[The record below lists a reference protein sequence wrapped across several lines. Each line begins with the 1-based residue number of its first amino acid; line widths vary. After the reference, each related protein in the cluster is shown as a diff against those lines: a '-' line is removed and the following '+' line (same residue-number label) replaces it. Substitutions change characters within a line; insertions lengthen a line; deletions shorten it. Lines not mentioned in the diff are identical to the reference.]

1 MRVKLLLKL
10 LVLALIVSGL
20 GLGLWGCNGGSSQ
33 PSSTTDPIAADT
45 AEQPEEESADVSPE
59 PEAIV
64 PAVEEPIAEEAE
76 PSDSEEIEPVAEPV
90 VEELA
95 EQLLFSWA
103 RDAGGLSHCDR
114 LSIYADGGVEAVVCK
129 ASTAEATVYG
139 NLTEGQ
145 LAQALAWAGE
155 YAAFTRREMEMSSA
169 VRTTTLHGTGGN
181 VPALEAKV
189 EMAAFAADIFLGLTE
204 PE

>member
-45 AEQPEEESADVSPE
+45 AEQTEEESADVSPE

-64 PAVEEPIAEEAE
+64 PTVEEPITEEAE
-76 PSDSEEIEPVAEPV
+76 PSDSEQVEPVAEPV

-95 EQLLFSWA
+95 GQAVLSWA
-103 RDAGGLSHCDR
+103 RDAGGLNHCDR
-114 LSIYADGGVEAVVCK
+114 LSIYPDGRVEAVVCK
-129 ASTAEATVYG
+129 GTAVEPTVYG
-139 NLTEGQ
+139 NLTEEQ
-145 LAQALAWAGE
+145 LAQVLAWAAE
-155 YAAFTRREMEMSSA
+155 YAVFTRREMEMSLA
-169 VRTTTLHGTGGN
+169 VRATTLHGTGED
-181 VPALEAKV
+181 VPALEGK
-189 EMAAFAADIFLGLTE
+189 EEIAAFAADIFLGLTE